1 MIMLYVN
8 KTSVN
13 GRELG
18 VILEKGF
25 IDMVSL
31 ISFYDEEE
39 AEPEKRLIR
48 MWNYL
53 VVVVVSDEG

>member
-48 MWNYL
+48 M
-53 VVVVVSDEG
+53 